1 MVRVRNILD
10 LAGEREVREF
20 LSFFGEIEHVDI
32 SPDVVATGRTAYAT
46 FKDVEGPRDNAAALV
61 YFAGRKLGRRF
72 CLLSLIYCTSGGCG
86 NSASMR
92 RRLFLPCRRRGPPLC
107 AATVS
112 THACRRSHASLPVP
126 LRQFPSSAVAGNQ
139 PSGLEYPFGAGL

>member
-46 FKDVEGPRDNAAALV
+46 FKDVESPRDNAAAL
-61 YFAGRKLGRRF
+61 
-72 CLLSLIYCTSGGCG
+72 
-86 NSASMR
+86 ASMR

-107 AATVS
+107 AATSVGRKLG
-112 THACRRSHASLPVP
+112 TLASKFLQGSEGMLML
-126 LRQFPSSAVAGNQ
+126 LRHLSY
-139 PSGLEYPFGAGL
+139 L

>member
-46 FKDVEGPRDNAAALV
+46 FKDVEGPRDNAAALGTS
-61 YFAGRKLGRRF
+61 A
-72 CLLSLIYCTSGGCG
+72 IY
-86 NSASMR
+86 
-92 RRLFLPCRRRGPPLC
+92 RRGPNLR
-107 AATVS
+107 VS
-112 THACRRSHASLPVP
+112 RQCLPWICSCNKEGT
-126 LRQFPSSAVAGNQ
+126 RPSSCLVQQG
-139 PSGLEYPFGAGL
+139 

>member
-46 FKDVEGPRDNAAALV
+46 FKDVEGPRDNAAALGMYGLAQSSNCYFHLCSGGV
-61 YFAGRKLGRRF
+61 YAIWLCWYFQ
-72 CLLSLIYCTSGGCG
+72 LLSIM
-86 NSASMR
+86 ND
-92 RRLFLPCRRRGPPLC
+92 
-107 AATVS
+107 
-112 THACRRSHASLPVP
+112 SLHC
-126 LRQFPSSAVAGNQ
+126 QCHC
-139 PSGLEYPFGAGL
+139 

>member
-61 YFAGRKLGRRF
+61 S
-72 CLLSLIYCTSGGCG
+72 SLEGC
-86 NSASMR
+86 MR
-92 RRLFLPCRRRGPPLC
+92 L
-107 AATVS
+107 
-112 THACRRSHASLPVP
+112 SHAEGHDACHVSMYTVGIN
-126 LRQFPSSAVAGNQ
+126 QSSCT
-139 PSGLEYPFGAGL
+139 

>member
-46 FKDVEGPRDNAAALV
+46 FKDVESPRDNAAALV

-107 AATVS
+107 AATSVGRKLG
-112 THACRRSHASLPVP
+112 TLASKFLQGSEGMLML
-126 LRQFPSSAVAGNQ
+126 LRHLSY
-139 PSGLEYPFGAGL
+139 L